1 MSSPAKPCSVDTNI
15 PLDASL
21 STLRGDSSS
30 SLSILTFS
38 NHLAIFTFCRLVS
51 GDYRGFV
58 MIWEVEDIKE
68 ELVSLE
74 RRMKNLPKDRWVSFL
89 HTAIS
94 DTLVL
99 TISRNLFHNTPP
111 RKERSEGIF
120 FIRPGSRLVQQQG
133 RTDVAEV
140 ISEQSLGEII

>member
-30 SLSILTFS
+30 SSSILTFS
-38 NHLAIFTFCRLVS
+38 DHLAIITFCRLVS

-58 MIWEVEDIKE
+58 MIWEVDDIKE

-74 RRMKNLPKDRWVSFL
+74 RRMKNLPKDRCVSFL

-99 TISRNLFHNTPP
+99 TISRNLFHNPP
-111 RKERSEGIF
+111 RKERSKGIF

-140 ISEQSLGEII
+140 ISEMFFG